1 MTFLPIY
8 RRQLATALL
17 THISQELGSQEPAR
31 CQLSRSKKL
40 PRVREHQG
48 PLIQLRGNPPQ
59 WHPIFCVLRGDGCL
73 EWFSHKEECESG
85 GRPLGSSA
93 LTGYT
98 LFTSQHEYLR
108 LLDDLWPHSLGDCVE
123 EVSARLLE
131 ESVSFPL
138 LLLHPF
144 RAHLCFSVDTRE
156 AQRAWRLALQGGIRL
171 RDTVLQRSQAPAA
184 RAFLDAVRVYQRRR
198 GCDEDLTLGS
208 DAEVSGLRGPKA
220 LQPPA
225 RRPPPGAHR
234 PMLQVLSAV
243 LLRELLPA
251 LRAET
256 LRDLNGA
263 GGARAWACTE
273 VRGAGCSGACGLR
286 RRGAGCGEL
295 REGGLPLPFSRSRR
309 SLPAAPQL
317 WDAVHAAVL
326 ARASAGLRAFQ
337 PEKDE
342 LLAALERTIRADLE
356 QILQQRARLAGRL
369 GEELR
374 GPLEKCLR
382 GTVDAQLPQLTHT
395 LLSPVGAALQAVR
408 TLFVRGVDRLSR
420 QLLANPSSPRLRRE
434 VYGFGEMP
442 WNPELMQACYLDAE
456 RSQDCLRQLA
466 ESLGFRG
473 TRSLV
478 FGVQDLAQQLMA
490 DVVATFLQLADQCL
504 TASLDR
510 DQAAQQLEKVRG
522 RVLKKLTSDSQAS
535 QRRFIQDWLLRILSP
550 FVWNQLGLSEKSV
563 CRTRLGLMCQ
573 SSCGWILAETLGRL
587 NGCVW
592 VLVHFQCSNRIR
604 KEQPEM
610 DGDLLALGCPVLT
623 SEGIYGDVIKD
634 FLLQKIDRELK
645 EALGASDRACTMA
658 DFLGS
663 VGPGRS

>member
-1 MTFLPIY
+1 MGARSSSPLNKQRQQQLRGQVDTLLMTFLPIY

-208 DAEVSGLRGPKA
+208 DAEV
-220 LQPPA
+220 
-225 RRPPPGAHR
+225 
-234 PMLQVLSAV
+234 LSAV

-273 VRGAGCSGACGLR
+273 
-286 RRGAGCGEL
+286 
-295 REGGLPLPFSRSRR
+295 
-309 SLPAAPQL
+309 L

-550 FVWNQLGLSEKSV
+550 FVWNQLGLSEKS
-563 CRTRLGLMCQ
+563 
-573 SSCGWILAETLGRL
+573 
-587 NGCVW
+587 
-592 VLVHFQCSNRIR
+592 
-604 KEQPEM
+604 EQPEM

-658 DFLGS
+658 DFLALWDQEGADWKTEAQI
-663 VGPGRS
+663 